1 MQQHKVSV
9 VLQHDIK
16 SFSVDAVEEILAW
29 GIENGYTFLP
39 LTSSS
44 PTAHHGVNN

>member
-1 MQQHKVSV
+1 
-9 VLQHDIK
+9 
-16 SFSVDAVEEILAW
+16 VDAVEEILAW

-39 LTSSS
+39 LTESS